1 LEERIL
7 PHDEEK
13 GIKMENLYRKQIDFL
28 LTVEDGASPC
38 VSMFLPILWVET
50 EPAAIFRGLVESANR
65 LLRKDGFPSLSL
77 SEPEWENW
85 KDEGAVTLGLFIKN
99 ELTIIVPLPLKLQP
113 RVIVAQSF
121 HIKPLIASESSSRD
135 SLMLYLDEQGA
146 KLYRVGVL
154 EEKLLKVITPL
165 VAKFHAD
172 WQKQL
177 NRFQLTDIL
186 YEIKDHV
193 QEFRRTS
200 TIMLGIAGATAPLLE
215 LSGFWSSTGLI
226 IKYIPDV
233 PGLNSP
239 LNAISMLR
247 LTLAQDIA
255 LNYRNSVDYM
265 LETQELN
272 PDLKELPRL
281 IKDKQISRLC
291 VSLEDLMFGE
301 IGPAEVQLHRHQQ
314 NTKDDDVLDDLIE
327 MAIKSGVSVNVV
339 PKKFLPQGKVFLV
352 N

>member
-1 LEERIL
+1 
-7 PHDEEK
+7 
-13 GIKMENLYRKQIDFL
+13 MENFYRKQIDFL
-28 LTVEDGASPC
+28 STLEDGTSPC
-38 VSMFLPILWVET
+38 VSMFIPILWVET
-50 EPAAIFRGLVESANR
+50 EPSAIFRGLLESANR
-65 LLRKDGFPSLSL
+65 LLTKDGLPALTL

-99 ELTIIVPLPLKLQP
+99 DLSVIVPLPLKLQP
-113 RVIVAQSF
+113 RIIVAQSF

-135 SLMLYLDEQGA
+135 ALMLYLDEQGA

-165 VAKFHAD
+165 AAKFHAD

-193 QEFRRTS
+193 LEFRRKS

-215 LSGFWSSTGLI
+215 LSGFWSSTGLVV
-226 IKYIPDV
+226 KFIPDV

-255 LNYRNSVDYM
+255 LHYRQSVEHM
-265 LETQELN
+265 LELQDLN
-272 PDLKELPRL
+272 PDLNQLPQMIR
-281 IKDKQISRLC
+281 DKQISKLC

-301 IGPAEVQLHRHQQ
+301 IGPSEIQVHRHQQ

-339 PKKFLPQGKVFLV
+339 PKKFLPQGKLFLV